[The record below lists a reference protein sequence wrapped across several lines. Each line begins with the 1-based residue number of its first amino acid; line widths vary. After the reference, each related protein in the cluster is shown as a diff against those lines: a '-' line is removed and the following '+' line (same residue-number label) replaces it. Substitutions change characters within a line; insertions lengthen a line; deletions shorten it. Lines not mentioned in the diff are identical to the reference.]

1 MDEILDILLSVHK
14 LSEEIKG
21 TEKRVNDIPKKI
33 GKLENEIERVNA
45 DLNLK
50 KDRVQEIKKIY
61 KAKEGDIQANDEQAR
76 KLNSQ
81 TQSVKTNEEYRA
93 LQKELEYLRQANK
106 TVEEEMINLLEE
118 EEQLKGSLVKLEKET
133 GDIVANKNA
142 EVGVFKSELAEL
154 EEKLK
159 VINYKYGDEIKKLP
173 AEVRT
178 VYERVSK
185 ARGNAVCLI
194 KNNTC
199 TGCYAQ
205 ITHQVLNELQ
215 KRYKLILCDSCGR
228 ILIYSQ

>member
-21 TEKRVNDIPKKI
+21 TEKKVNDIPKKI
-33 GKLENEIERVNA
+33 GKLEKEIEKVNA
-45 DLNLK
+45 DLTLK
-50 KDRVQEIKKIY
+50 KDRAQEIKKIY
-61 KAKEGDIQANDEQAR
+61 KVKEGDIQANEEQAR

-93 LQKELEYLRQANK
+93 LQKELEYLRQANI
-106 TVEEEMINLLEE
+106 TIEEEMINLLEE

-173 AEVRT
+173 VDVRT

-199 TGCYAQ
+199 TGCYAH

-215 KRYKLILCDSCGR
+215 KRYELILCDSCGR